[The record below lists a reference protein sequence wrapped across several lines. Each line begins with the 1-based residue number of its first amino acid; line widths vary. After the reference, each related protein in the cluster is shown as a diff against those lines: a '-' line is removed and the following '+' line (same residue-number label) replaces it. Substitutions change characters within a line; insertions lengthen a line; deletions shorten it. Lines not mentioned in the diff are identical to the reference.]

1 MTTPTNVIDTNTG
14 PRQRAQGYAIA
25 TSALSTDTDTNPLAV
40 FTATTLT
47 LTLGFVP
54 TYVRVQNVTE
64 KIFWE
69 WYKGMNSGDYLET
82 TAAGAQSLETD
93 DKLTVSIR
101 TGTGGLKD
109 TRAGG
114 SADTAA
120 SGVVVITFSDL
131 SFSNSDTLAWVAEG

>member
-1 MTTPTNVIDTNTG
+1 MRAPRAG

-25 TSALSTDTDTNPLAV
+25 TGVLSTDTDTNPLAV

-54 TYVRVQNVTE
+54 TYVKVQNVTE

-69 WYKGMNSGDYLET
+69 WYAGMNHGDYLDT

-93 DKLTVSIR
+93 DVFTVSVE
-101 TGTGGLKD
+101 
-109 TRAGG
+109 TRAGASVSQMNP
-114 SADTAA
+114 SADTSP
-120 SGVVVITFSDL
+120 SGKVLITFSDL
-131 SFSNSDTLAWVAEG
+131 SFSNSDTLVWVAEG